1 MQFEDDYIFRLLGE
15 KPFCTSG
22 TAPVCG
28 NSADTICNSSALK
41 REEDPFFR
49 TLNGQILATA
59 VLVAAGVI
67 NLYVLYGQKEQNEHP
82 NNLKD
87 YSYLKSLPRASVIA
101 LLVVSGYFMYVA
113 YIETGYKKSAPYYWT
128 LFASILLFSSA
139 VIKTGVAFGTESTEA
154 EVEAAE

>member
-15 KPFCTSG
+15 KPFCTPG
-22 TAPVCG
+22 AAPVCG
-28 NSADTICNSSALK
+28 NSDNCICNKPTAN
-41 REEDPFFR
+41 RGEDPFFR

-59 VLVAAGVI
+59 VLIAAGVV
-67 NLYVLYGQKEQNEHP
+67 NLYVLYGQKEQHEHP

-101 LLVVSGYFMYVA
+101 LLVVSAYFMYVA

-139 VIKTGVAFGTESTEA
+139 VIKTGVAFGTPSTEA
-154 EVEAAE
+154 EAEAAE